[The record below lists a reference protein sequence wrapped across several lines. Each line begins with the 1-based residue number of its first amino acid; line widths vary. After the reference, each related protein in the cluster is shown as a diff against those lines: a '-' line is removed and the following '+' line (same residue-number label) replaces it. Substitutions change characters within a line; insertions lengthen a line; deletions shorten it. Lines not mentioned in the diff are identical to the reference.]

1 MRRHDPGRRDRIVKV
16 TLDLIAEVGVAGVS
30 HRGIAHR
37 ADVPLGS
44 MTYHFDG
51 MDDLLRTAFA
61 RFAERFAASYAAHFA
76 EARTRDEAI
85 AAVVAL
91 VRDLSADA
99 GMRDNIIAYELYML
113 AARDPAYREITGRWM
128 AGSRSELERWFA
140 PDVARQLDA
149 LIEGFALHGALD
161 VAPLE
166 LDVVASAVSRLVG
179 A

>member
-1 MRRHDPGRRDRIVKV
+1 MRRHDPGRRDRIVEV
-16 TLDLIAEVGVAGVS
+16 TLELIAEVGVAGLS
-30 HRGIAHR
+30 HRGIARR

-51 MDDLLRTAFA
+51 MDDLLRTAFT
-61 RFAERFAASYAAHFA
+61 RFAERFSASYAAHFA
-76 EARTRDEAI
+76 EVGAREEAVSAI
-85 AAVVAL
+85 VAL
-91 VRDLSADA
+91 IRELSADA
-99 GMRDNIIAYELYML
+99 GMRDNIVAYELYTL

-128 AGSRSELERWFA
+128 AVSRSELERWFA
-140 PDVARQLDA
+140 GDVARQLDA

-166 LDVVASAVSRLVG
+166 IGVVESAVRRLVG